1 MSSSDEPSGTPS
13 FGPLMP
19 EQWVEMI
26 EVCPDAVLV
35 VDADRRIR
43 GWNRAAEEMFGYER
57 SQAIGQ
63 DFDLLVPEERRAE
76 GELDRLTD
84 WNEDGGEVRELL
96 TERRARDGRT
106 VLVRLSRQVLRGP
119 TMEVLGAIA
128 ILRDVTETEG
138 AMRRAAEALHL
149 ARLGNIASQIA
160 HEMRNPLAGIH
171 GAIQILTRRAQADE
185 ETLEVY
191 SAIGEE
197 VRRLDR
203 LVADL
208 QRFARP
214 SASVRERLEAGV
226 WLAEAAPG
234 WMKPGENLVLH
245 TQDAVHLT
253 TDPALLE
260 ELLLELVRNA
270 RDAVGDD
277 ALELTLQLSASPEG
291 CTLTVADNGPGVEAD
306 QAESIFEPFLS
317 TKARGSGLGLAL
329 ARRHAESLGG
339 KLMLSTTAPESARF
353 LLSLPLA

>member
-1 MSSSDEPSGTPS
+1 MCSADAPSGTPS
-13 FGPLMP
+13 FGPLLP

-35 VDADRRIR
+35 VDADRRIQ
-43 GWNRAAEEMFGYER
+43 GWNQAAERLFGYRRDE
-57 SQAIGQ
+57 AIGQ
-63 DFDLLVPEERRAE
+63 DFNLLVPEERRAE
-76 GELDRLTD
+76 RELDRLTD

-96 TERRARDGRT
+96 TERRANDGRT
-106 VLVRLSRQVLRGP
+106 VLVRLSRQVLRGAAG
-119 TMEVLGAIA
+119 EVQGAIA

-171 GAIQILTRRAQADE
+171 GAIQILTRRAQADAD
-185 ETLEVY
+185 TLEVY

-214 SASVRERLEAGV
+214 SSSVRDRLEVGA
-226 WLAEAAPG
+226 WLTELAPG
-234 WMKPGENLVLH
+234 WMENGEKLVLH
-245 TQDAVHLT
+245 TQDAVHLS

-260 ELLLELVRNA
+260 EILVELVRNA
-270 RDAVGDD
+270 RDAAGDRG
-277 ALELTLQLSASPEG
+277 LELTLQLTATPEG
-291 CTLTVADNGPGVEAD
+291 CTLCVRDNGPGIEAA
-306 QAESIFEPFLS
+306 QANSIFKPFHT

-329 ARRHAESLGG
+329 ARRHAESMGG
-339 KLMLSTTAPESARF
+339 RLELCTSAPDSARF
-353 LLSLPLA
+353 QLSLPLA